1 MGQTSTIPETCKAS
15 TTSHTDKHHTS
26 TKKKKR
32 KVTGAYA
39 VCWDAVTDRV
49 KTWLER
55 RAAELCEMASK
66 DPSGFWRANKT
77 QKHNVCPVEL
87 AAQFEAFRALM
98 GAQPAQ
104 TAEQAELSGTSV
116 RAADASCLN
125 APVTSD
131 ELHDCIKRLKRN
143 KSAGIDGIL
152 SEMVKDG
159 GEIWHSCLLVIF
171 NLMLV
176 SHFPK
181 QLSVGLITAVY
192 KSGDKV
198 T

>member
-1 MGQTSTIPETCKAS
+1 
-15 TTSHTDKHHTS
+15 
-26 TKKKKR
+26 
-32 KVTGAYA
+32 
-39 VCWDAVTDRV
+39 
-49 KTWLER
+49 
-55 RAAELCEMASK
+55 MASK
-66 DPSGFWRANKT
+66 DPSGFWRAFKT

-104 TAEQAELSGTSV
+104 TPEQAELSGTSV
-116 RAADASCLN
+116 QAADASCLN

-159 GEIWHSCLLVIF
+159 KMAVLHGSLLVIF
-171 NLMLV
+171 NQMLV
-176 SHFPK
+176 SYFSK

-192 KSGDKV
+192 KSGNKRDMS
-198 T
+198 TYRGICDC